1 MKRIKECIDYSRK
14 IANLLLELKLRLDK
28 VIRERLYMEKSFIIK
43 RYVEGCLC
51 LGLDYLCASNPS
63 GKSINLRAAIR
74 ERYCYI
80 TANGVSYVTIIVVIT
95 YY

>member
-43 RYVEGCLC
+43 RYVEGSSI
-51 LGLDYLCASNPS
+51 YLS
-63 GKSINLRAAIR
+63 R
-74 ERYCYI
+74 
-80 TANGVSYVTIIVVIT
+80 
-95 YY
+95 